1 MSSWWAIQAS
11 VRPWRTQA
19 RIWFS
24 CERSGFP
31 AMSGFRAICARS
43 ARDARGTVL
52 EASVSAGQ
60 PSGCRWRF

>member
-24 CERSGFP
+24 CDLSGLP
-31 AMSGFRAICARS
+31 AIRRVSLSNEHPS
-43 ARDARGTVL
+43 ARDSPDA
-52 EASVSAGQ
+52 
-60 PSGCRWRF
+60 

>member
-24 CERSGFP
+24 CERSGFL
-31 AMSGFRAICARS
+31 AMCGGDPVRARMMLT
-43 ARDARGTVL
+43 DVQPTVVGG
-52 EASVSAGQ
+52 ERAFQ
-60 PSGCRWRF
+60 